1 MEKRK
6 FEDSWKSAFDQ
17 AEISPT
23 ENVWTNIELDLEKAK
38 GTSLKRKLV
47 FFQLLAAASV
57 VFAMGISVGVYV
69 MDTKNPEQ
77 YVLTETTAPKSENQ
91 KTEGQKENDLASNE
105 SLKTET
111 STELTTREINS
122 STSPLANDK
131 TSTLKAKANQDSNQS
146 SQIAK
151 EDVTSVTLVSTETRV
166 ADKDQNSFFS
176 ASLLGRE
183 LKDHGLRSDRRAQ
196 MPVTKETEK
205 EEVIVDPVALMLAK
219 LEAREKDLQEREK
232 KSEKESSESLWT
244 SIGFAAG
251 SFNPVNSGVTGS
263 GNVMAMAQNSGIANN
278 EVKASGITYSV
289 GANVGTKLSD
299 RWVFQGGVNY
309 LTQSADYTANN
320 VVGSSDFTS
329 FRPAT
334 IHELEQLTA
343 SDRSEDSKLFATSPY
358 SVNNNLRYLSIPLQ
372 AGYLVINRAFGVQLN
387 AGIAT
392 DVFLQNTVTAEGD
405 GVQATNQAIGED
417 TPYRSVNL
425 SGLMGTELSY
435 RFSPRYRISLNP
447 GVRYPFS
454 SIYRSELNVKA
465 TPLTFDV
472 GLRFR
477 YIFK

>member
-1 MEKRK
+1 MRNMEKRK

-38 GTSLKRKLV
+38 GNTLKRKLL

-57 VFAMGISVGVYV
+57 VFAMGIGVGVYV
-69 MDTKNPEQ
+69 VGSRHAETQLAKNTTATPGTAQASPDKNP
-77 YVLTETTAPKSENQ
+77 LASTETIVDEK
-91 KTEGQKENDLASNE
+91 K
-105 SLKTET
+105 
-111 STELTTREINS
+111 S
-122 STSPLANDK
+122 STSTLANDK
-131 TSTLKAKANQDSNQS
+131 TSTVKSNLRSTASLNNQRQQN
-146 SQIAK
+146 
-151 EDVTSVTLVSTETRV
+151 ETAAIPVDNKGVIGNR
-166 ADKDQNSFFS
+166 DEKSFFF
-176 ASLLGRE
+176 ATLAGKD
-183 LKDHGLRSDRRAQ
+183 LKDHGLASSSRAE
-196 MPVTKETEK
+196 MPVITSAFKQEET
-205 EEVIVDPVALMLAK
+205 VADPVALMLLK
-219 LEAREKDLQEREK
+219 LEAREKAMQEEEK
-232 KSEKESSESLWT
+232 KSEKETDETLWT

-263 GNVMAMAQNSGIANN
+263 SNTMAMAQNSSIANQ
-278 EVKASGITYSV
+278 EVKASGISYSV

-309 LTQSADYTANN
+309 LTQSADYTAHN
-320 VVGSSDFTS
+320 VVGTSEFTN

-334 IHELEQLTA
+334 IHELERIAEGDNADESRL
-343 SDRSEDSKLFATSPY
+343 LATSPY
-358 SVNNNLRYLSIPLQ
+358 NVNNNLRYLSIPLQ

-405 GVQATNQAIGED
+405 GVQPTNQAIGED

-447 GVRYPFS
+447 GLRYPFS

-472 GLRFR
+472 GVRFR